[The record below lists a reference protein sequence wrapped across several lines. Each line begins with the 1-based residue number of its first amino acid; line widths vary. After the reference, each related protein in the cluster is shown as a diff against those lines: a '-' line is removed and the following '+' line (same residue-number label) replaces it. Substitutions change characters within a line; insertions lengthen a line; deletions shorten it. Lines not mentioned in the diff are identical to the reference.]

1 MSTGARAALALAEA
15 LIPGSSRL
23 PAADEVTVRRTEEL
37 VGSLHPALLRA
48 WDAAQRTLDTAAV
61 ARRGRRFHALDAL
74 AQDELLRQF
83 EVDPLLGKP
92 LALIS
97 LVYKLVHFDEPPRQG
112 LPVVG
117 SLEEGRWMRQMHRG
131 DAWEGGDV
139 ECDVVVVGSGAG
151 GAVVGRE
158 LAGRGHAV
166 VFIEEGDYHPRQDFD
181 GSAVRAHQRF
191 YRTAFSVGNALIPIE
206 MGRMVGGS
214 TAINGGTSFRT
225 PAWVLERWCEELG
238 TDAFA
243 PDAMRPHFERV
254 EAVLDVRPA
263 RKDLIGP
270 IGGVMA
276 KGCDALGWSHLP
288 ISRNAPDCDGLGFC
302 DFGCPTGARRS
313 VEVAYLPPA
322 LSGGAMLFSGTKVE
336 SIVVEDGRTTGVVA
350 RARGGREI
358 RVRAR
363 AVVLAAGSIPTP
375 VLLLDQGL
383 CNRSEQV
390 GRNLSLHPSC
400 IFSALFGEEIRGH
413 GHIPQGYA
421 CDEFLRD
428 GILLTAAQ
436 PTHNI
441 AALMFPFA
449 GQRLMATLDRMDHI
463 ASFAILLH
471 DSTRNGRVWGRGVA
485 GFPAI
490 TYNVEPDDVDRMHRG
505 MVKAGEMCLAA
516 GARELY
522 PGVVMSTPVLEGRGQ
537 FETFRRQRNA
547 AGDYVWMSYHPL
559 GTCKMGADPRAS
571 VVGLDHETH
580 DVRGLFIVDG
590 STVPGPLGVN
600 PQLTIMAMATRAAEK
615 IDERL
620 S

>member
-23 PAADEVTVRRTEEL
+23 AAADEVTVRRTEEL

-48 WDAAQRTLDTAAV
+48 WNAAQGALDTAAY
-61 ARRGRRFHALDAL
+61 ARRGRRFQALGAL

-83 EVDPLLGKP
+83 ELDPILGKP

-97 LVYKLVHFDEPPRQG
+97 LVYKLVHFDEPARQG

-117 SLEEGRWMRQMHRG
+117 SVEEGRWMRQMHRG
-131 DAWEGGDV
+131 DEWDSGDV
-139 ECDVVVVGSGAG
+139 ECDVVVIGSGAG

-158 LAGRGHAV
+158 LAARGHAV
-166 VFIEEGDYHPRQDFD
+166 VFIEEGEYHARQDFD

-191 YRTAFSVGNALIPIE
+191 YRPAFSVGNAIIPIF

-225 PAWVLERWCEELG
+225 PPWVLERWCEELG
-238 TDAFA
+238 TDDFA
-243 PDAMRPHFERV
+243 PDEMKRHFERV

-263 RKDLIGP
+263 KKEVIGP
-270 IGGVMA
+270 IGDVMA
-276 KGCDALGWSHLP
+276 RGCEALGWSHLP
-288 ISRNAPDCDGLGFC
+288 VSRNAPDCDGSGFC
-302 DFGCPTGARRS
+302 DFGCPSGARRS
-313 VEVAYLPPA
+313 AEVAYLPPA
-322 LSGGAMLFSGTKVE
+322 LDGGAMLFSGTKVE
-336 SIVVEDGRTTGVVA
+336 SIAVEAGRATGVMA
-350 RARGGREI
+350 RAKGGRQI

-363 AVVLAAGSIPTP
+363 AVVLAAGSIPSP

-400 IFSALFGEEIRGH
+400 GFSALFEEEIRGH

-428 GILLTAAQ
+428 GILFSAAQ
-436 PTHNI
+436 PTRNI
-441 AALMFPFA
+441 AALLFPFT
-449 GQRLMATLDRMDHI
+449 GRRLMATLDRMDHL

-471 DSTRNGRVWGRGVA
+471 DSTRNGRVWGRDVA
-485 GFPAI
+485 GFPGI
-490 TYNVEPDDVDRMHRG
+490 TYNVTRADVARMHRA
-505 MVKAGEMCLAA
+505 MVRVGEMCLAA
-516 GARELY
+516 GAKELY
-522 PGVVMSTPVLEGRGQ
+522 PVMISSPVIEGSRE
-537 FETFRRQRNA
+537 FDTFRGLKTA
-547 AGDYVWMSYHPL
+547 AGDYVWLSYHPL
-559 GTCKMGADPRAS
+559 GTCKMGRDPETS
-571 VVGLDHETH
+571 VVGLNHETH
-580 DVRGLFIVDG
+580 DVAGLYVVDG

>member
-23 PAADEVTVRRTEEL
+23 PAADEVTVRRAEEL
-37 VGSLHPALLRA
+37 VGGLHPALLRA
-48 WDAAQRTLDTAAV
+48 WNAAQQALDAAAI
-61 ARRGRRFHALDAL
+61 ARRGQRFQALGSQ
-74 AQDELLRQF
+74 AQDALLRQF
-83 EVDPLLGKP
+83 EQDPVLGKA

-97 LVYKLVHFDEPPRQG
+97 LVYKLVHFDEPPPQG

-117 SLEEGRWMRQMHRG
+117 SLEEGRWMRQMRRG
-131 DAWEGGDV
+131 DDWEDGDV

-158 LAGRGHAV
+158 LAARGHAV

-181 GSAVRAHQRF
+181 GSAVRAHLRF
-191 YRTAFSVGNALIPIE
+191 YRPAFSVGNALIPIF

-225 PAWVLERWCEELG
+225 PPWILERWCEELR
-238 TDAFA
+238 TDDFA
-243 PDAMRPHFERV
+243 PDEMRRHFERV
-254 EAVLDVRPA
+254 ETVLDVRPA
-263 RKDLIGP
+263 RKEVIGP
-270 IGGVMA
+270 IGDVMA
-276 KGCDALGWSHLP
+276 RGCDALGWSHLP
-288 ISRNAPDCDGLGFC
+288 ISRNAPDCDGSGFC
-302 DFGCPTGARRS
+302 DFGCPSGARRS
-313 VEVAYLPPA
+313 AEVAYLPPA
-322 LSGGAMLFSGTKVE
+322 LEGGAMLFSGTKVE
-336 SIVVEDGRTTGVVA
+336 TIVIENGRAAGVVA
-350 RARGGREI
+350 RANGGREI

-375 VLLLDQGL
+375 VMLLDQGL
-383 CNRSEQV
+383 CNRSDQV

-400 IFSALFGEEIRGH
+400 GFSALFDEEIRGH

-441 AALMFPFA
+441 AGLLFPFT
-449 GQRLMATLDRMDHI
+449 GRRLMATLDRMDHL

-471 DSTRNGRVWGRGVA
+471 DSMRSGRVWGRDVA

-490 TYNVEPDDVDRMHRG
+490 TYNLARADVDRMHRA
-505 MVKAGEMCLAA
+505 MIRAGEMCLAA
-516 GARELY
+516 GAKELY
-522 PGVVMSTPVLEGRGQ
+522 PVMISSPIIEGRRE
-537 FETFRRQRNA
+537 FDAFRRKKPA
-547 AGDYVWMSYHPL
+547 AGDYVWLSYHPL
-559 GTCKMGADPRAS
+559 GTCKMGADSTTS
-571 VVGLDHETH
+571 VVGIDHQTH
-580 DVRGLFIVDG
+580 DVGGLFIVDG

-620 S
+620 G

>member
-48 WDAAQRTLDTAAV
+48 WDAAQQTLDTAAV
-61 ARRGRRFHALDAL
+61 ARRGRRFHALGAL

-83 EVDPLLGKP
+83 EVDPLLGRP

-166 VFIEEGDYHPRQDFD
+166 VFIEEGEYHPRQDFD

-191 YRTAFSVGNALIPIE
+191 YRPVFSVGNAIIPIF

-225 PAWVLERWCEELG
+225 PPWVLERWCERLG
-238 TDAFA
+238 TDDFA
-243 PDAMRPHFERV
+243 PEEMKRHFERV

-263 RKDLIGP
+263 KKETIGP
-270 IGGVMA
+270 IGDVMA
-276 KGCDALGWSHLP
+276 RGCEALGWSHLP
-288 ISRNAPDCDGLGFC
+288 ISRNAPDCDGSGFC

-313 VEVAYLPPA
+313 AEVAYLPPA

-336 SIVVEDGRTTGVVA
+336 RIVIE
-350 RARGGREI
+350 GGRATGILARTKGGRQI

-363 AVVLAAGSIPTP
+363 AVVVAAGSIPTP
-375 VLLLDQGL
+375 ALLLDQGI

-390 GRNLSLHPSC
+390 GRNLTLHPSC
-400 IFSALFGEEIRGH
+400 GFSALFEEEIRGH
-413 GHIPQGYA
+413 AHIPQGYA

-428 GILLTAAQ
+428 GILVSAAQ
-436 PTHNI
+436 PAHNI
-441 AALMFPFA
+441 AALLFPFT
-449 GQRLMATLDRMDHI
+449 GRRLMATLDRMDHL

-471 DSTRNGRVWGRGVA
+471 DSTQNGRVWGRDVA
-485 GFPAI
+485 GFPGI
-490 TYNVEPDDVDRMHRG
+490 TYNLARADVDRMHRA
-505 MVKAGEMCLAA
+505 MTRVGEMCLAA
-516 GARELY
+516 GAKELY
-522 PGVVMSTPVLEGRGQ
+522 PIMISSPVLEGRRE
-537 FETFRRQRNA
+537 FDAFRGLKTSV
-547 AGDYVWMSYHPL
+547 GDYVWLSYHPL
-559 GTCKMGADPRAS
+559 GTCKMGRDPQTS
-571 VVGLDHETH
+571 VVGIDHETH
-580 DVRGLFIVDG
+580 DVAGLYVVDG
-590 STVPGPLGVN
+590 STVPSPLGVN

>member
-23 PAADEVTVRRTEEL
+23 PAADEVTVRRAEEL
-37 VGSLHPALLRA
+37 VGSLHPALLRVWNA
-48 WDAAQRTLDTAAV
+48 AQGALDAAAY
-61 ARRGRRFHALDAL
+61 ARRGQRFQTLGAL
-74 AQDELLRQF
+74 AQDTLLRQF
-83 EVDPLLGKP
+83 EQDPVLGKP

-97 LVYKLVHFDEPPRQG
+97 LVYKLIHFDLPPRQG

-117 SLEEGRWMRQMHRG
+117 PQQEERWMRQMHRG
-131 DAWEGGDV
+131 DDWEGGDV

-158 LAGRGHAV
+158 LAARGYAV

-181 GSAVRAHQRF
+181 GSAVRAHRRF
-191 YRTAFSVGNALIPIE
+191 YRPAFSLGNALIPILV
-206 MGRMVGGS
+206 GRMVGGS

-225 PAWVLERWCEELG
+225 PPWILERWCEELR
-238 TDAFA
+238 TDDFA
-243 PDAMRPHFERV
+243 PEAMRRHFERV

-263 RKDLIGP
+263 RKEIIGP
-270 IGGVMA
+270 IGDVMA
-276 KGCDALGWSHLP
+276 RGCDALGWSHLP
-288 ISRNAPDCDGLGFC
+288 IPRNAPDCDGSGFC

-313 VEVAYLPPA
+313 TEVAYLPPA
-322 LSGGAMLFSGTKVE
+322 LSGGAMLFGGTKVE
-336 SIVVEDGRTTGVVA
+336 RVLVEGGRAAGVLA
-350 RARGGREI
+350 RASGGRAI
-358 RVRAR
+358 HVRAR

-400 IFSALFGEEIRGH
+400 GFSALFEEEIRGH

-421 CDEFLRD
+421 CDEFVRD
-428 GILLTAAQ
+428 GILFSAAQ
-436 PTHNI
+436 PTRNI
-441 AALMFPFA
+441 AALLFPFT
-449 GQRLMATLDRMDHI
+449 GRRLMATLDRMDNL
-463 ASFAILLH
+463 ASFAILLR
-471 DSTRNGRVWGRGVA
+471 DSTRNGRVWGRDVA

-490 TYNVEPDDVDRMHRG
+490 TYNVARADVDRMHEA
-505 MVKAGEMCLAA
+505 MVRVGEMCLAA

-522 PGVVMSTPVLEGRGQ
+522 PVMISSPVIEGKRA
-537 FETFRRQRNA
+537 FDAFRRLKPA
-547 AGDYVWMSYHPL
+547 AGDYVWLSYHPL
-559 GTCKMGADPRAS
+559 GTCKMGTDPRTS
-571 VVGLDHETH
+571 VVGIDHQAH
-580 DVRGLFIVDG
+580 DVEGLFIVDG
-590 STVPGPLGVN
+590 STVPGPVGVN

-620 S
+620 A